1 MWKLTARQEL
11 QMQCLKQYGIKKPE
25 EDREY
30 NPNYYM
36 AFDPGEG
43 TGWATFNDIGYPTNW
58 GNIYDNALGIYKFL
72 HGEGEEV
79 DFGKGLPRVVIYE
92 KWKLLKT
99 KEFYGSTLLSS
110 QVVGVIRGWAEFIN
124 AEIHSHETSVN
135 STAQKWSG
143 IKPEGSHSTQHW
155 AMAFNHG
162 WYHLQQNGKV
172 KPRVLWPEPGV
183 V

>member
-1 MWKLTARQEL
+1 
-11 QMQCLKQYGIKKPE
+11 MQCLKAYGVNHSDE
-25 EDREY
+25 HL

-43 TGWATFNDIGYPTNW
+43 TGWATFAEDGCPTDF
-58 GNIYDNALGIYKFL
+58 GNVYKEALGLYRFL
-72 HGEGEEV
+72 HSGDDI
-79 DFGKGLPRVVIYE
+79 DFTSGRPEVVIYE

-110 QVVGVIRGWAEFIN
+110 QVVGVIRGWAEYCD
-124 AEIHSHETSVN
+124 AELISHETSIN

-143 IKPEGSHSTQHW
+143 IKPEGSHATQHW
-155 AMAFNHG
+155 VMAFNHG
-162 WYHLQQNGKV
+162 WYHLNEKGKV
-172 KPRVLWPEPGV
+172 KPRALWPEPGV